1 MASPPPQSPFPDSY
15 ETFPLPAI
23 QLFHHPASSPSVTP
37 VIVIKLHRPEARNAF
52 TDTMAASLAEAFNLL
67 GADPRVRAI
76 VLTSS
81 DPKNR
86 MYCAGMDFNEEHAL
100 GKDRND
106 HRDSGGMVT
115 LPMYRCAK
123 PVIVAINGS
132 AVGVGITMTM
142 GANIRVVSRDA
153 MIGFVFS
160 RRGFCMEACSSFFLP
175 RLVGASRAL
184 HLTTTGGVYPATH
197 KLFDGLFSEVVA
209 PEEVLPTAL
218 KIADEIAANVSPVSA
233 RVMKDLIYRGAAS
246 PEEAH
251 LLESKV
257 FWELFTGEDA
267 KEGIRSFMEK
277 RKPDFKATMDTNG
290 PTTWP
295 WWTPVDI
302 RRSKL

>member
-1 MASPPPQSPFPDSY
+1 MTSPFPDSY
-15 ETFPLPAI
+15 ASLSLPTL
-23 QLFHHPASSPSVTP
+23 QLFHHPASSSSVTP

-52 TDTMAASLAEAFNLL
+52 TDTMAASLSKALNLL
-67 GADPRVRAI
+67 SEDPRVRAI

-86 MYCAGMDFNEEHAL
+86 MFCAGMDFNEEHAL
-100 GKDRND
+100 GKDAAD

-115 LPMYRCAK
+115 LPMYHCAK
-123 PVIVAINGS
+123 PVIVAMNGS
-132 AVGVGITMTM
+132 AVGVGITMTL

-153 MIGFVFS
+153 MVGFVFG
-160 RRGFCMEACSSFFLP
+160 RRGFSMEACSSFFLP
-175 RLVGASRAL
+175 RLIGTSRAL

-218 KIADEIAANVSPVSA
+218 KIADEIAANVSGVSA
-233 RVMKDLIYRGAAS
+233 RVMKDMIYRSVSS

-251 LLESKV
+251 LLESKI
-257 FWELFTGEDA
+257 FWHLFTGKDA
-267 KEGIRSFMEK
+267 KEGMQSFLEK
-277 RKPDFKATMDTNG
+277 RKPEFTGTMEKNA
-290 PTTWP
+290 PSAWP